1 LNKEVT
7 MDLAEQRQE
16 QGEQFLSLG
25 EAAQALG
32 VHPSTI
38 RLWSD
43 QGRIPVYRTQ
53 GGHRRY
59 RISEIRVWQQRLE
72 ESGECAERVLRL
84 AMVNARKLDT
94 ESQLL
99 TEPWYQKLDASA
111 REACRTAGLAIADG
125 LAWHL
130 TSSPARQEETAQSI
144 GRSFGG
150 RCLRLGLS
158 RIDACQAFL
167 YFRGVLLDALMA
179 VGEDSRAATSCA
191 WAEMLRKTADF
202 TDEALLAFLQAYE

>member
-1 LNKEVT
+1 
-7 MDLAEQRQE
+7 MDLAEQKQE

-38 RLWSD
+38 RMWSD

-59 RISEIRVWQQRLE
+59 RVSEIRLWQQRLE
-72 ESGECAERVLRL
+72 ESGEAAERALRL
-84 AMVNARKLDT
+84 AMVNARRLVE
-94 ESQLL
+94 ESQLQ
-99 TEPWYQKLDASA
+99 TEPWYRVLEPTA
-111 REACRTAGLAIADG
+111 REQVRTEGLAIADG

-130 TSSPARQEETAQSI
+130 TSDLAHQEETAQSI
-144 GRSFGG
+144 GRAFAGG
-150 RCLRLGLS
+150 CRRLGMS
-158 RIDACQAFL
+158 RIEASQAFL
-167 YFRGVLLDALMA
+167 YFRCVLLDALMA
-179 VGEDSRAATSCA
+179 MGDDARAVAPCA

-202 TDEALLAFLQAYE
+202 TDEALLAFLTGYE